1 MVTNSITARVFILR
15 CRSREYTD
23 KKRFACDDNIKT
35 PLSNV
40 FQTFFSN
47 WQTYP
52 SILNL
57 HNAS

>member
-47 WQTYP
+47 WQTVP
-52 SILNL
+52 
-57 HNAS
+57 